1 MLLRG
6 ALVGGV
12 RSAEGDHIG
21 SRESEG
27 LAIEP
32 GPATQVP
39 MSESLPAGRTG
50 LFVRRRIQRLRN
62 PDIAGG
68 LGTGTAGPDHGL
80 APVTTYLSQWR
91 AKIRAG
97 ERGVMGAPRSR
108 HTTQG

>member
-6 ALVGGV
+6 AMVGGV

-50 LFVRRRIQRLRN
+50 QFVRRRIQRLRKS
-62 PDIAGG
+62 DIAGG
-68 LGTGTAGPDHGL
+68 PPGVAAGP
-80 APVTTYLSQWR
+80 T
-91 AKIRAG
+91 
-97 ERGVMGAPRSR
+97 MGWHP
-108 HTTQG
+108 